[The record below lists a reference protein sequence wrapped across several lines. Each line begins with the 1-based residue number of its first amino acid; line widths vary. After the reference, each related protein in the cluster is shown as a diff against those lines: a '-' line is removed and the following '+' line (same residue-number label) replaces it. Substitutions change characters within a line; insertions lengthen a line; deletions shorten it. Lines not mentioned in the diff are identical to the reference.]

1 MSHRADVLTSSNY
14 YKNFFEE
21 SPKFKLQKELTEVIC
36 RIDQE
41 KLLKNG
47 LDHAHIT
54 DAEKIYMKELQHCK
68 EGVTPAQS
76 LQSESGSVR
85 RSSHENRVH
94 RGGKAIS
101 VAPSSEKSQLW

>member
-1 MSHRADVLTSSNY
+1 MPVGEDDVLTSSNY

-21 SPKFKLQKELTEVIC
+21 SSKCKLQKELTEVIC

-54 DAEKIYMKELQHCK
+54 DAEKIYMKEQQQCK
-68 EGVTPAQS
+68 EGESLLRNLFKASLAQI
-76 LQSESGSVR
+76 GRAHV
-85 RSSHENRVH
+85 
-94 RGGKAIS
+94 
-101 VAPSSEKSQLW
+101 